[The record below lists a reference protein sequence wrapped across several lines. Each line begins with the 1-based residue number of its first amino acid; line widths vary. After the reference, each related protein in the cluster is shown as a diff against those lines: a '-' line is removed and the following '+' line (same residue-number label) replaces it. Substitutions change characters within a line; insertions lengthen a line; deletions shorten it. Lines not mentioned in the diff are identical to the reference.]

1 MSKVSKARHIVIGIH
16 ISDRVHHI
24 PGVQNLL
31 TEYGCSIKTRIG
43 LHAVSDDYCSPNGLI
58 LLEMAGD
65 EKPTFELI
73 EKLKAIEG
81 VDVQKMVFE
90 HE

>member
-1 MSKVSKARHIVIGIH
+1 MSKARHIVIGVH
-16 ISDRVHHI
+16 ISDRVHNV

-43 LHAVSDDYCSPNGLI
+43 LHAVDEKFCSPNGLL
-58 LLEMAGD
+58 LLEMAGP

-73 EKLKAIEG
+73 EKLKAIQG
-81 VDVQKMVFE
+81 VDVQTMIFE

>member
-1 MSKVSKARHIVIGIH
+1 MSKARHIVVGIH
-16 ISDRVHHI
+16 ISDRVHHV

-43 LHAVSDDYCSPNGLI
+43 LHAVDEKFCSPNGLI
-58 LLEMAGD
+58 LLEMAGP
-65 EKPTFELI
+65 EKPMFEMI
-73 EKLKAIEG
+73 DKLKAIEG
-81 VDVQKMVFE
+81 VDVQRMVFE

>member
-1 MSKVSKARHIVIGIH
+1 MNKARHLIIGIH
-16 ISDRVHHI
+16 ISDRVHNV

-43 LHAVSDDYCSPNGLI
+43 LHSVDDKFCSPNGLI
-58 LLEMAGD
+58 LLEMAGP

-73 EKLKAIEG
+73 EKLKAIGG
-81 VDVQKMVFE
+81 VDVQTMIFE
-90 HE
+90 HD

>member
-1 MSKVSKARHIVIGIH
+1 MSMARHIVIGIH
-16 ISDRVHHI
+16 ISDRVHHV

-43 LHAVSDDYCSPNGLI
+43 LHTVNDNYCSPNGLI

-73 EKLKAIEG
+73 EKLKAIDG
-81 VDVQKMVFE
+81 VDVQTMVFE

>member
-1 MSKVSKARHIVIGIH
+1 MNQVRHIVIGIH
-16 ISDRVHHI
+16 ISDRVHHV

-43 LHAVSDDYCSPNGLI
+43 LHAVNENYCSPNGLI
-58 LLEMAGD
+58 LLEMAGP
-65 EKPTFELI
+65 EKPTFELV
-73 EKLKAIEG
+73 EKLKAIDG
-81 VDVQKMVFE
+81 VDAQTMVFE

>member
-1 MSKVSKARHIVIGIH
+1 MSKARHIVIGIH
-16 ISDRVHHI
+16 ISDRVHNV

-43 LHAVSDDYCSPNGLI
+43 LHAVDEKFCSPNGLL
-58 LLEMAGD
+58 LLEMAGP

-73 EKLKAIEG
+73 ERLKAIGG
-81 VDVQKMVFE
+81 VDVQTMIFE
-90 HE
+90 HD

>member
-1 MSKVSKARHIVIGIH
+1 MNKVRHIVIGVH
-16 ISDRVHHI
+16 ISDRVHHV

-43 LHAVSDDYCSPNGLI
+43 LHAVNENYCSPNGLL

-65 EKPTFELI
+65 EKPTFEMV
-73 EKLKAIEG
+73 ERLKAIDG
-81 VDVQKMVFE
+81 VDVQMMVFE
-90 HE
+90 HD